1 MGNVL
6 TPQNSESS
14 GIQSTA
20 LPISW
25 SPPPFIKNPLLRWG
39 LMLGLVLYLYLSVGM
54 LEVNWTRIY
63 EGLDRGAKFVF
74 GFMNPN
80 FAGRWSDISE
90 GIIESLMMTVTS
102 TVIGI
107 AISIPIDLQLA
118 GDKFCFAFPS
128 RNETIINFFPPK
140 FVIVSLL
147 LLEIGAGHLKLA
159 LFKDDIR
166 SEKKGRSA
174 DLTLFS

>member
-1 MGNVL
+1 MGKVL

-20 LPISW
+20 TPKSW

-90 GIIESLMMTVTS
+90 GIL
-102 TVIGI
+102 
-107 AISIPIDLQLA
+107 
-118 GDKFCFAFPS
+118 
-128 RNETIINFFPPK
+128 
-140 FVIVSLL
+140 
-147 LLEIGAGHLKLA
+147 
-159 LFKDDIR
+159 
-166 SEKKGRSA
+166 
-174 DLTLFS
+174 

>member
-1 MGNVL
+1 MGKVL

-20 LPISW
+20 PPKSW

-107 AISIPIDLQLA
+107 AISIPIGFGAASNLA
-118 GDKFCFAFPS
+118 PLP
-128 RNETIINFFPPK
+128 I
-140 FVIVSLL
+140 
-147 LLEIGAGHLKLA
+147 
-159 LFKDDIR
+159 
-166 SEKKGRSA
+166 
-174 DLTLFS
+174 